1 MTRERIVWVLLGLV
15 TLGCVTAGREIFHVR
30 GCDER
35 LASGYKRQECRA
47 CVERPRPHVFLP
59 DRPDGARCVPR

>member
-1 MTRERIVWVLLGLV
+1 MKLWILLVLAAG
-15 TLGCVTAGREIFHVR
+15 GCAGREIFHVR

-35 LASGYKRQECRA
+35 LSIPHKRMECRA

-59 DRPDGARCVPR
+59 DQPDGTRCVPR